1 MITIFDDYTAN
12 MKNAD
17 QQPDDETKIIN
28 EYLGCFQRK
37 ALILEAPWEDDVYTF
52 RSVFPFFANLSNMI
66 SKEVQIGFRSI
77 DSAQSLYSYIRYPGG
92 SLWSQPQIYGT
103 TCFLIETHANSK
115 QGITLPQNNIS
126 RKEIIE
132 NFKGFGQFPN
142 ILIFGGC
149 GLFGGSKGKEFGRT
163 LLAESGTRGVFG
175 YTCDELSWYHAG
187 IIEFILLSKFYLFDG
202 DPFKNLLTIYEN
214 VLYDYPLA
222 ASKEIGFTLFC
233 D

>member
-1 MITIFDDYTAN
+1 MITLFDEYTSSQN
-12 MKNAD
+12 MTTNTIDD
-17 QQPDDETKIIN
+17 QEKVVQ
-28 EYLGCFQRK
+28 EYLGCFEKK
-37 ALILEAPWEDDVYTF
+37 ACILESPWEDDVFTF
-52 RSVFPFFANLSNMI
+52 RSVFPFFANISDMI
-66 SKEVQIGFRSI
+66 SKEVQIGYRSI
-77 DSAQSLYSYIRYPGG
+77 DSSQSLYSLIEYPGG
-92 SLWSQPQIYGT
+92 SLWSQPEIFGT

-115 QGITLPQNNIS
+115 LGILTPQDNIS

-142 ILIFGGC
+142 ILVFGGC

-175 YTCDELSWYHAG
+175 YTCDDLSWYHAG
-187 IIEFILLSKFYLFDG
+187 IIEFILLAKFYLFDG
-202 DPFKNLLTIYEN
+202 DPFTNLLTIYEK

-233 D
+233 E